1 MRSRLFAV
9 FGLAGLLL
17 AALLISNPAGA
28 EPRPGAAVASH
39 SNEIRAA
46 LRFGTALAADA
57 AGSSTPGSG
66 PAAPVPVARGLNNP
80 RQLDVTSE
88 GVLII
93 AESGTG
99 GDACAVVEDDE
110 VCVGTTAA
118 VSAVLEPSLVSGV
131 TALPIV
137 TGLLSEA
144 GPSGASATGNDGA
157 SARSLNRI
165 HIAKDVDVPE
175 GITGLPEEQEGKL
188 LKAIAQTPATVLAD
202 IRAFETAND
211 PDGQGVESNPY
222 AALDLGNQVLV
233 ADAAGNSILSV
244 NRSGQIRL
252 FAVLPNISGGA
263 CDTRPNQGGFF
274 CDPVPTSLTFSRDGD
289 IIVAALGSLVPGA
302 GRVFELD
309 RRSGDIQNTWTGFN
323 GVTGAAQD
331 SAGNLYVSELFGSG
345 ANVPGRVVLVPRNGP
360 RASLAVPFPA
370 GLVTDRKNNVYVSAY
385 SLSTGAGTGAPD
397 TDGQVWRLTRK
408 SF

>member
-1 MRSRLFAV
+1 MV
-9 FGLAGLLL
+9 GLLVI
-17 AALLISNPAGA
+17 ALVGVPASA
-28 EPRPGAAVASH
+28 QPQPGAPSTH
-39 SNEIRAA
+39 DGDEMRAA
-46 LRFGTALAADA
+46 LRLGAQLTAEAS
-57 AGSSTPGSG
+57 GSKPGSG
-66 PAAPVPVARGLNNP
+66 PTAPVAVARGLNNP
-80 RQLDVTSE
+80 RQLDVTRE

-93 AESGTG
+93 AESGNG
-99 GDACAVVEDDE
+99 GDACAIVESEE

-131 TALPIV
+131 TALPVV

-144 GPSGASATGNDGA
+144 GPDGASATGNDGA
-157 SARSLNRI
+157 SARSLDRI
-165 HIAKDVDVPE
+165 HIAKDVDIPA

-188 LKAIAQTPATVLAD
+188 LKAVAQTPATVLAD
-202 IRAFETAND
+202 IRAFEAAND
-211 PDGQGVESNPY
+211 PDGQGIESNPY
-222 AALDLGNQVLV
+222 AVLDLGDDVLV

-244 NRSGQIRL
+244 DRRGRIRL

-263 CDTRPNQGGFF
+263 CDTRPNQDGFS

-289 IIVAALGSLVPGA
+289 IIVAALGSLVAGA

-309 RRSGDIQNTWTGFN
+309 RRSGAIERTWTDFT

-331 SAGNLYVSELFGSG
+331 RAGNLYVSELFAAGGS
-345 ANVPGRVVLVPRNGP
+345 VPGRVVLVPRSGA
-360 RASLAVPFPA
+360 RAALAVPFPA
-370 GLVTDRKNNVYVSAY
+370 GLVADRKGNVYVSAY
-385 SLSTGAGTGAPD
+385 SLSTGTGTGAPD